1 MALNNSKPL
10 IFISRVDEA
19 DDDDKRAQEG
29 CSRGRGMLAV
39 AALEK

>member
-19 DDDDKRAQEG
+19 DDDDERAQKGEQG
-29 CSRGRGMLAV
+29 GGGMLAV

>member
-19 DDDDKRAQEG
+19 DDDDERAQKG
-29 CSRGRGMLAV
+29 KQGGGLLAV

>member
-19 DDDDKRAQEG
+19 DDDDERAQEG
-29 CSRGRGMLAV
+29 GGGMLAV